1 MPRRRVERRLCS
13 LEEVTAGIERA
24 RRHQEEAG
32 RPLMLEAVAW
42 ALGIHRETVV
52 DYAMGHYIDDT
63 AEQAVQAL
71 QQQIADALYQV
82 YLECNLGIVN
92 QLERTGSVTG
102 TVLMA
107 RATYGYSD
115 RQEFDPEAALPQ
127 FIGEDRLAE

>member
-1 MPRRRVERRLCS
+1 MPRRRAERRLCS

-24 RRHQEEAG
+24 RQHQEEAG

-52 DYAMGHYIDDT
+52 DYAMGHYVDGT
-63 AEQAVQAL
+63 AAEQAVQ
-71 QQQIADALYQV
+71 QEIADALYQV

-115 RQEFDPEAALPQ
+115 RQELDSEAALPQ